1 MISHYFLSYI
11 LHYEFLMILIV
22 KISLSLKI
30 DNEMLKERYALISW
44 QTIIPL
50 STPNERRKCSS
61 YRICFD
67 IHRWLFFLYPI
78 WTFWNF
84 YICISKTS
92 CTFDTLLSQ
101 YKDNWCAITILFS
114 IVEMLASHSE
124 SYIERYKFAAC
135 LWCRWYKHQNRNH
148 SQCLYDVISV

>member
-1 MISHYFLSYI
+1 MNDIKTY
-11 LHYEFLMILIV
+11 YEFLIILIV

-30 DNEMLKERYALISW
+30 EYEMLKECYALISW

-50 STPNERRKCSS
+50 STRNERRKCSS

-114 IVEMLASHSE
+114 IVEMLVATLKVILKDISLLHVGDIQT
-124 SYIERYKFAAC
+124 IEIILRVY
-135 LWCRWYKHQNRNH
+135 
-148 SQCLYDVISV
+148 

>member
-1 MISHYFLSYI
+1 MNDIKTY
-11 LHYEFLMILIV
+11 YEFLIILIV

-30 DNEMLKERYALISW
+30 EYEMLKECYALISW

-114 IVEMLASHSE
+114 IVEMLVATLKVILKDISLLHVGD
-124 SYIERYKFAAC
+124 I
-135 LWCRWYKHQNRNH
+135 QTRNH
-148 SQCLYDVISV
+148 TQSLLDVTSITR